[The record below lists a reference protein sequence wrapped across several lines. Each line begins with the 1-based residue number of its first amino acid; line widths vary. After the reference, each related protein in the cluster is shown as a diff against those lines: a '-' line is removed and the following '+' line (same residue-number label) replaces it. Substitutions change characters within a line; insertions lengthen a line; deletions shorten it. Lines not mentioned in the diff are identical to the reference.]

1 MAWRALWAYDRFP
14 RPTTLFYVTCAN
26 DHPYD
31 PALDDVNII
40 EGAIDTKYVRL
51 QSG

>member
-1 MAWRALWAYDRFP
+1 
-14 RPTTLFYVTCAN
+14 VTVPD

-31 PALDDVNII
+31 PTLDDVNILV
-40 EGAIDTKYVRL
+40 GAVDTKYVRL

>member
-1 MAWRALWAYDRFP
+1 
-14 RPTTLFYVTCAN
+14 VTAPD

-31 PALDDVNII
+31 PTLDDVNNL
-40 EGAIDTKYVRL
+40 EGAVDTKYVRL